1 MEEVALKTNLT
12 KRTLRYYEDMKLV
25 IPKRSN
31 CGYRLYTE
39 EDIMKIERIKDLKN
53 TLGFSLKDIKN
64 FMMIKKSVSE
74 MLENDSSKDTDEI
87 QKYIKK
93 IKTQI
98 SSIENKEKSLER
110 IKKRC
115 CDLLEN
121 LQKLDSSTYNV

>member
-1 MEEVALKTNLT
+1 
-12 KRTLRYYEDMKLV
+12 
-25 IPKRSN
+25 
-31 CGYRLYTE
+31 
-39 EDIMKIERIKDLKN
+39 MKIERIKDLKN

-115 CDLLEN
+115 CDLLEK